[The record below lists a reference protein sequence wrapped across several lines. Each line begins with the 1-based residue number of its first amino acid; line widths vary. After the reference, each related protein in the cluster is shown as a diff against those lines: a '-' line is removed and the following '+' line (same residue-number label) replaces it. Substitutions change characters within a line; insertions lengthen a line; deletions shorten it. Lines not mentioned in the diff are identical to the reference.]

1 MSADRCGV
9 THLARAD
16 FSEELRFLSPP
27 ERRLF
32 GSLVVRQLTL
42 RRSAAGEL
50 ESYVLEGAVKLAA
63 SRSIFSF
70 GFVIGVIGT
79 AMAMADRVRVAEV
92 MWGVFL
98 VIVACTLVR
107 AVTAIRAGRRWRGRH
122 SPA

>member
-1 MSADRCGV
+1 V
-9 THLARAD
+9 PNLARED
-16 FSEELRFLSPP
+16 FAEGLRFLSPP
-27 ERRLF
+27 ERRLI

-50 ESYVLEGAVKLAA
+50 ESYGLEGTVKLAA

-70 GFVIGVIGT
+70 GFIIGVIGT

-107 AVTAIRAGRRWRGRH
+107 AATAIRAGRRWRGRR